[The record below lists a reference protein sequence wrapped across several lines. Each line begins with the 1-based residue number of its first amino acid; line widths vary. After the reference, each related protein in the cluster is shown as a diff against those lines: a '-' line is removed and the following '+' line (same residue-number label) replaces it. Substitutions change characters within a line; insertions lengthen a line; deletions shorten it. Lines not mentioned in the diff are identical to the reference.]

1 MPLADKLE
9 RISALLQSG
18 TLSQEEFHQAKD
30 HLLKPAAP
38 AVKDAPDARK
48 MRDRWL
54 KDLAQAERTYRIA
67 RHRCLVRD
75 RHSGLREPRAAHFYV
90 LGSVTVIWLGLGSL
104 AVAGFLAVNRTLALL
119 PAGTMLMGFFFLLR
133 AMLAHAVRM
142 IRLKVAKRR
151 WEQDRARIQEQIG
164 LV

>member
-1 MPLADKLE
+1 MYCDALA
-9 RISALLQSG
+9 G
-18 TLSQEEFHQAKD
+18 GLSRRE
-30 HLLKPAAP
+30 LLK
-38 AVKDAPDARK
+38 
-48 MRDRWL
+48 
-54 KDLAQAERTYRIA
+54 
-67 RHRCLVRD
+67 
-75 RHSGLREPRAAHFYV
+75 
-90 LGSVTVIWLGLGSL
+90 GSL

-151 WEQDRARIQEQIG
+151 WEGARARIQEQIG